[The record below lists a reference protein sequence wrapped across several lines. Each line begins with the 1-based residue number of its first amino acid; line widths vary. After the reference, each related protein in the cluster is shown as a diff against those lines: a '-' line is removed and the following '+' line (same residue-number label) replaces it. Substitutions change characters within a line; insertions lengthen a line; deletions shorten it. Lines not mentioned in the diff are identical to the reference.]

1 MAVFFFDNTLVN
13 LKGKKKPKKKKT
25 QKNQKQKQN
34 PLKKNNKV
42 FISKVYFKDK
52 KKNNLFILMHLLLFG
67 FLFLQS

>member
-13 LKGKKKPKKKKT
+13 LKGKKKPKKKK
-25 QKNQKQKQN
+25 N
-34 PLKKNNKV
+34 PKKPKTKTKPSKKNNKV